1 MNKHDFYAFVPKE
14 ELQQVI
20 ARYQTPGYLYFKK
33 VLHNQISRLKT
44 ATHGR
49 FDIHYAL
56 KANPNPNMLA
66 ELASQGIGADVASE
80 GELNRALEAG
90 FSPDK
95 IEYSGPG
102 KRGDELS
109 LAINNNI
116 ASINIENIKEVEKI
130 VAICQATGKTA
141 NVGVRLNPTLENE
154 RSGMR
159 MAGDTPFG
167 LKVEDAKV
175 ALKIIEDHADII
187 HFTGFHGHLASQELD
202 AEKLVSKYAIVI
214 NHAIELTKGTSLKV
228 KKINFGGGLGIK
240 YFPNQSDLDLSLY
253 ADKLNALLAS
263 DDIKQLPD
271 DIKLIIEPGRFL
283 VGECGVFV
291 TKILYSKQAFS
302 KSFLIADGGLSANY
316 VLAGGMG
323 QVIKRNFELDV
334 LTAHQQPA
342 SDGFKFDVAGPL
354 CTPQDII
361 ASNVESDVVVEEG
374 DYIVFFNCGA
384 YGPSASPIN
393 FLSQKIPTEVIV

>member
-14 ELQQVI
+14 ELKQVVEN
-20 ARYQTPGYLYFKK
+20 YQTPGYIYFKK
-33 VLHNQISRLKT
+33 VLHNQINRLKT

-56 KANPNPNMLA
+56 KANPNPNILA

-80 GELNRALEAG
+80 GELTRALAAG
-90 FSPDK
+90 FAPEK

-102 KRGDELS
+102 KRHDELT
-109 LAINNNI
+109 LAIENNI

-130 VAICQATGKTA
+130 VEICKASGQTA

-167 LKVEDAKV
+167 LKVEDAKI
-175 ALKIIEDHADII
+175 ALKIIEDNADVLN
-187 HFTGFHGHLASQELD
+187 FTGFHGHLASQELD
-202 AEKLVSKYAIVI
+202 ADKLVAKYAVVI
-214 NHAIELTKGTSLKV
+214 DHAIALTKDTQLTV

-240 YFPNQSDLDLSLY
+240 YFPNQTDLDLSLY
-253 ADKLNALLAS
+253 ADNLEKLISSEALS
-263 DDIKQLPD
+263 QLPK

-283 VGECGVFV
+283 VGESGVFV
-291 TKILYSKQAFS
+291 TKILYRKQAFT
-302 KSFLIADGGLSANY
+302 KEFLIADGGLSANY

-334 LTAHQQPA
+334 MTEQDKAVK
-342 SDGFKFDVAGPL
+342 DGFKFDVAGPL

-361 ASNVESDVVVEEG
+361 ASNVDSDVEVGEG
-374 DYIVFFNCGA
+374 DYIIFFNCGA

-393 FLSQKIPTEVIV
+393 FLSQKIPAEIII